1 MACLVVENV
10 DGHGV
15 PAVVVVYNAAVEH
28 VCVLVISKGDGGVS
42 QRERPLQ
49 GGDPRDRF
57 VACSKPA
64 ATITKGEEVIRP
76 MILCIE

>member
-1 MACLVVENV
+1 M
-10 DGHGV
+10 
-15 PAVVVVYNAAVEH
+15 VVVYNAAVEH
-28 VCVLVISKGDGGVS
+28 VCVLVISKGDWGVS

-64 ATITKGEEVIRP
+64 TPPPPPLLPSPREKKSFVLE
-76 MILCIE
+76 